1 MALIECYECKKSISS
16 EANAC
21 IHCGAP
27 MAEQTAHAQA
37 QAVAQIKIERDAM
50 EGVLAHQRGAHARQL
65 TLAQLTEAVEQRD
78 RDHAVEDGIAEE
90 LEALV
95 VGLAEAAVRERLL
108 QQARVGKNM
117 PEPGLELVDRHRVS
131 ANRCSGAG
139 RTAG

>member
-1 MALIECYECKKSISS
+1 MGRCILDLIIKRS
-16 EANAC
+16 
-21 IHCGAP
+21 
-27 MAEQTAHAQA
+27 AHP
-37 QAVAQIKIERDAM
+37 
-50 EGVLAHQRGAHARQL
+50 RQL
-65 TLAQLTEAVEQRD
+65 ALPQFTEAAEQRD
-78 RDHAVEDGIAEE
+78 RNHAVKNGVAEE

>member
-16 EANAC
+16 EASAC

-65 TLAQLTEAVEQRD
+65 TLAQFAEALELALLLSEGLHDLHRAKHF
-78 RDHAVEDGIAEE
+78 RHDHAD
-90 LEALV
+90 
-95 VGLAEAAVRERLL
+95 
-108 QQARVGKNM
+108 
-117 PEPGLELVDRHRVS
+117 
-131 ANRCSGAG
+131 AG
-139 RTAG
+139 HSLTKEI